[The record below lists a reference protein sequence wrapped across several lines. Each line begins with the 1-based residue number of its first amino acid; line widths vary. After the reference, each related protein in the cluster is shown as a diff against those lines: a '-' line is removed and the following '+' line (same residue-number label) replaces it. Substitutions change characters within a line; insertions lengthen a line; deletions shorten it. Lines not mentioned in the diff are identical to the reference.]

1 MLVENLIMIVTIN
14 INLLFWKKLL
24 PPKKKFLL
32 LLRICCPQPKLLSLS
47 KKISNSVIHVKSMQ
61 KNSFK
66 EVSFRRDDALPN
78 YDVNV
83 DVNSLVAVIEVNN
96 DLNY

>member
-1 MLVENLIMIVTIN
+1 
-14 INLLFWKKLL
+14 
-24 PPKKKFLL
+24 
-32 LLRICCPQPKLLSLS
+32 
-47 KKISNSVIHVKSMQ
+47 MQ